1 LLIQIKDRESLIQ
14 IACEICPTPRKSYP
28 NPPASL
34 LGYPAIFHGTPVAM
48 LGNMRHLLFS
58 FGITLLVAALTAACT
73 HSVTSPSA
81 VGVPSSPAYTVA
93 QLQGTWILSS
103 IQPAG
108 EAKQDRPFNAT
119 YTLTFDET
127 RLSTRVDC
135 NSCGGGYSVNG
146 TTLTAGPNLACT
158 RAACP
163 TMAFEN
169 AYTSILSGDS
179 TTVVTNSTL
188 TLSSARGT
196 LQFVR
201 N

>member
-1 LLIQIKDRESLIQ
+1 MRFVAYQS
-14 IACEICPTPRKSYP
+14 KSYRVREHFLESP
-28 NPPASL
+28 WISR
-34 LGYPAIFHGTPVAM
+34 GTPVAI
-48 LGNMRHLLFS
+48 LEDMRHLLFS

-73 HSVTSPSA
+73 TSVTSPSA
-81 VGVPSSPAYTVA
+81 VAASPSPAYTVA
-93 QLQGTWILSS
+93 QLQGTWTLSS
-103 IQPAG
+103 IQRTG
-108 EAKQDRPFNAT
+108 EARQDRPFNST
-119 YTLTFDET
+119 YTLTFDES
-127 RLSTRVDC
+127 RLSTRADC
-135 NSCGGGYSVNG
+135 NSCGGSFSLNG
-146 TTLTAGPNLACT
+146 DTLTAGPNLACT

-169 AYTSILSGDS
+169 AYTAILSGDS

>member
-1 LLIQIKDRESLIQ
+1 MARRLLSLEHMQ
-14 IACEICPTPRKSYP
+14 
-28 NPPASL
+28 
-34 LGYPAIFHGTPVAM
+34 HV
-48 LGNMRHLLFS
+48 LFS

-73 HSVTSPSA
+73 SSVTSPSA
-81 VGVPSSPAYTVA
+81 VGAPPSSAYTVA
-93 QLQGTWILSS
+93 QLQGTWTLSS
-103 IQPAG
+103 IQRTG
-108 EAKQDRPFNAT
+108 EARQDRPFNAT
-119 YTLTFDET
+119 YTLTFDGAS
-127 RLSTRVDC
+127 RLSTRADC
-135 NSCGGGYSVNG
+135 NSCGGTFSLDG

-169 AYTSILSGDS
+169 AYTAILSGDS

-188 TLSSARGT
+188 TLTSARGT

>member
-1 LLIQIKDRESLIQ
+1 MKHPIFSCSIALLL
-14 IACEICPTPRKSYP
+14 
-28 NPPASL
+28 
-34 LGYPAIFHGTPVAM
+34 
-48 LGNMRHLLFS
+48 
-58 FGITLLVAALTAACT
+58 AALTAACT
-73 HSVTSPSA
+73 ASTTSPTAIPNPPSA
-81 VGVPSSPAYTVA
+81 AYVAA
-93 QLQGTWILSS
+93 QLEGTWTLAY

-108 EAKQDRPFNAT
+108 AEKQDRPFNAS
-119 YTLTFDET
+119 YTITFNDG

-135 NSCGGGYSVNG
+135 NQCAGAFSITG

-169 AYTSILSGDS
+169 AYTAILNGPSE
-179 TTVVTNSTL
+179 TLVTNSTL
-188 TLSSARGT
+188 TLTSPRGT

>member
-1 LLIQIKDRESLIQ
+1 
-14 IACEICPTPRKSYP
+14 
-28 NPPASL
+28 
-34 LGYPAIFHGTPVAM
+34 
-48 LGNMRHLLFS
+48 MRHLLFS

-81 VGVPSSPAYTVA
+81 VAALPSSAYTVA

-103 IQPAG
+103 LQRAG
-108 EAKQDRPFNAT
+108 EARQDRPFNAT
-119 YTLTFDET
+119 YTLTFDDS

-135 NSCGGGYSVNG
+135 NSCGGTFSLDG

-169 AYTSILSGDS
+169 AYTAILSGDS
-179 TTVVTNSTL
+179 TTVVTGSTL
-188 TLSSARGT
+188 TLTSARGT